1 MKLVRYGDKGSEKP
15 GMLDAAGRVRDL
27 SAVIPDLA
35 GESLSPGSLR
45 RLAALDPET
54 LPLVEGAPQ
63 AGLRLGSCV
72 ARPPKFIA
80 IGLNFADH
88 AAETGAPVPKEPI
101 VFSKWTSC
109 LAGPD
114 DTVVLPR
121 DSVKTDWEVE
131 LGVVIGT
138 GGSYIPEARA
148 LDHVAGY
155 CLVNDISEREW
166 QAERGGTW
174 DKGKGFDGFGPV
186 GPWLVTPDEAG
197 DVADLRMWCEVSGEM
212 MQDGSSKTMI
222 FKVPEIITYVSRFL
236 TLEPGDIITTGTPPG
251 VGLGKTPP
259 RFLRA
264 GDVMRLGIDGLG
276 TQTQKV
282 VAAG

>member
-1 MKLVRYGDKGSEKP
+1 M
-15 GMLDAAGRVRDL
+15 DA
-27 SAVIPDLA
+27 
-35 GESLSPGSLR
+35 
-45 RLAALDPET
+45 
-54 LPLVEGAPQ
+54 
-63 AGLRLGSCV
+63 
-72 ARPPKFIA
+72 
-80 IGLNFADH
+80 
-88 AAETGAPVPKEPI
+88 
-101 VFSKWTSC
+101 
-109 LAGPD
+109 
-114 DTVVLPR
+114 TVVF
-121 DSVKTDWEVE
+121 V
-131 LGVVIGT
+131 GT

-197 DVADLRMWCEVSGEM
+197 EVADLRMWCEVSGEM

-222 FKVPEIITYVSRFL
+222 FKVPEIIAYVSRFL

-276 TQTQKV
+276 MQTQKV